1 MTLRTRPACP
11 GRTVVALL
19 GAIAL
24 ATSMCQAHAQEIG
37 DAAGGRRLAETWCS
51 SCHLVTA
58 SPSGAVSNGAP
69 TFAAI
74 AGMKSTTV
82 LSLRAFLQTP
92 HDRMPDLHLSR
103 DRDRS
108 SRRRLCPEPETQVMP
123 RLRVPAAYAARV
135 DQGRRQR
142 LGCPAG
148 STSGVG
154 AYVAALIGGPITA
167 LERRGCVRQQGYR
180 ARPECAG

>member
-1 MTLRTRPACP
+1 MTHRTGPAC
-11 GRTVVALL
+11 RTVVALL

-24 ATSMCQAHAQEIG
+24 ATWMCQAHAQEIG
-37 DAAGGRRLAETWCS
+37 DAAAGRRLAETWCN

-58 SPSGAVSNGAP
+58 SPGGAVSNGAP

-103 DRDRS
+103 DEIDDLAGYILS
-108 SRRRLCPEPETQVMP
+108 LRRR
-123 RLRVPAAYAARV
+123 
-135 DQGRRQR
+135 
-142 LGCPAG
+142 
-148 STSGVG
+148 
-154 AYVAALIGGPITA
+154 
-167 LERRGCVRQQGYR
+167 
-180 ARPECAG
+180 